1 MPKLGFGMVNVDAD
15 RLVPFARIDA
25 SLGLSATGSPCPVA
39 KTHPLG
45 ATLPSNRRA
54 SPMIGL
60 ARTASG
66 TVSAAAGTS
75 DALEFD
81 VVEEFD
87 GATPGSALNTWRPPQ
102 PVKRTAPAAPRNGA
116 RFNVVV
122 LRGNGG

>member
-1 MPKLGFGMVNVDAD
+1 MPNLGFGMVNVDAD
-15 RLVPFARIDA
+15 RLVTFARIDA

-66 TVSAAAGTS
+66 AVSAAAGAR
-75 DALEFD
+75 DALEVD
-81 VVEEFD
+81 VVGEV
-87 GATPGSALNTWRPPQ
+87 GGGTTGTALDTL
-102 PVKRTAPAAPRNGA
+102 G
-116 RFNVVV
+116 
-122 LRGNGG
+122 